1 MNNSFAPGRSNA
13 QIPPGPR
20 DQYFY
25 STVAASIAP
34 AASATPVIN
43 ISADSDFY
51 CTALTY
57 FADVAGAV
65 QTDSTRVIP
74 LVTIQITDTG
84 SGRQLLD
91 RAQPLGAIFGD
102 GTNPYRLINPRLF
115 QRSTSIQVQLTNYS
129 AATTYA
135 NLYVVFHGFKL
146 YGVYPG
152 N

>member
-1 MNNSFAPGRSNA
+1 MRNQAFAPNRANA
-13 QIPPGPR
+13 EIPPGPR

-25 STVAASIAP
+25 SCAVATIAP
-34 AASATPVIN
+34 AGVATPTIG

-57 FADVAGAV
+57 FADIAGAV

-74 LVTIQITDTG
+74 LITVQITDTG

-102 GTNPYRLINPRLF
+102 GTEPYRLISPRLF
-115 QRSTSIQVQLTNYS
+115 QRSTSIQVQLANYS
-129 AATTYA
+129 AGTTYV
-135 NLYVVFHGFKL
+135 NLFVVFHGFKL
-146 YGVYPG
+146 YGVY
-152 N
+152 